1 VDQNVVRLSHQNPA
15 PFGRSMSGTAGRSS
29 CSVPCRDIMTGA
41 CRAALTHGCYARE
54 LMGPVDLSFR
64 PCRRHSERLRAQDW
78 PNTPSAAR
86 AGPGHRRQEHVSR
99 LGSDHHFLGRGQRNV
114 GVIACDA
121 VYIPLQSS

>member
-1 VDQNVVRLSHQNPA
+1 
-15 PFGRSMSGTAGRSS
+15 
-29 CSVPCRDIMTGA
+29 
-41 CRAALTHGCYARE
+41 
-54 LMGPVDLSFR
+54 MGPVDLSFR
-64 PCRRHSERLRAQDW
+64 PCPRHSERLRAQDR

-121 VYIPLQSS
+121 VYIPL